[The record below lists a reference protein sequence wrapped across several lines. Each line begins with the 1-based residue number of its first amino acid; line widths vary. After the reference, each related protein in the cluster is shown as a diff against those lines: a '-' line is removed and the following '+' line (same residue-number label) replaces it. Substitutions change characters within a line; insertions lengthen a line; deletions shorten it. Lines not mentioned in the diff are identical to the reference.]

1 MRRQDCQTV
10 AGSLGD
16 FPQDRH
22 SKHLSAVVDLSA
34 DVSNDIDRATAL
46 RKSGQHTAALAILL
60 DLLKVAPID
69 ARLNYE
75 VACTYDPQG
84 LEADAIPFYE
94 RALELGLS
102 GADRCGALLGL
113 GSSYRCV
120 EQYADA
126 VRTLERGAVEFPDA
140 PEFDIFLALALY
152 NMGEHRR
159 STQLLLNHIA
169 KFPGN
174 ARIAQFQRAIHY
186 YADQPDPPYEE

>member
-1 MRRQDCQTV
+1 
-10 AGSLGD
+10 
-16 FPQDRH
+16 
-22 SKHLSAVVDLSA
+22 VVDISPDLSA
-34 DVSNDIDRATAL
+34 DIDRAIAL

-60 DLLKVAPID
+60 DLLKIVPIN

-75 VACTYDPQG
+75 IACTYDPQG

-126 VRTLERGAVEFPDA
+126 VRTLERGGVEYPDA

-152 NMGEHRR
+152 NMGEYRR

-169 KFPGN
+169 KFPGSD
-174 ARIAQFQRAIHY
+174 RIVQFQRAIHY
-186 YADQPDPPYEE
+186 YAGQPDPPYER

>member
-1 MRRQDCQTV
+1 M
-10 AGSLGD
+10 
-16 FPQDRH
+16 
-22 SKHLSAVVDLSA
+22 SA
-34 DVSNDIDRATAL
+34 DISAEIDRATSL

-60 DLLKVAPID
+60 DLLRVAPINP
-69 ARLNYE
+69 RLNYE
-75 VACTYDPQG
+75 IACTYDPQG

-126 VRTLERGAVEFPDA
+126 VRTLERGVVEFPDA

-169 KFPGN
+169 KFPGTE
-174 ARIAQFQRAIHY
+174 RIAQFQRAIHT
-186 YADQPDPPYEE
+186 YADQPDPPYEDS